1 MSTILPVS
9 YVAATNPAGT
19 ETPSGSAVMRKIL
32 LKGYVDKNSNFISF
46 MTDENGVGDFYLYN
60 PETGSFQI
68 YRPADRRAEILYKY
82 MFEVFLIISIIEAVS
97 LIITV
102 YMVRKIISDKANPRP
117 KRV

>member
-1 MSTILPVS
+1 MRLKTI
-9 YVAATNPAGT
+9 
-19 ETPSGSAVMRKIL
+19 
-32 LKGYVDKNSNFISF
+32 
-46 MTDENGVGDFYLYN
+46 GVGDFYLYN